1 MMPEIT
7 CHVIQDSFGK
17 FFRDVNSIPPGFE
30 GQLLGKISP
39 DSICMLPTLR
49 SYEITAFRE

>member
-30 GQLLGKISP
+30 GQLLGKISSDP
-39 DSICMLPTLR
+39 ICMLPTLR
-49 SYEITAFRE
+49 SYEITAFRG